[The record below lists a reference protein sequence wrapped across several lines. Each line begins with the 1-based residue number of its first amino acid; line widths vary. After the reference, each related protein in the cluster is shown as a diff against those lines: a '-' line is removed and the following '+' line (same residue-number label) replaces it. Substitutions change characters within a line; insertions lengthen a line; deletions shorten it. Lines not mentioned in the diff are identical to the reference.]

1 MDEYISK
8 VHRLRK
14 AVRERVQDES
24 TNPNQDAMAGSGELE
39 IIASEHSK
47 VRIAL
52 DKLKGRDRV
61 GVIGEGAAVLGG
73 ASAGVALAGSA
84 AGAAGATTLLGSTS
98 LASLLGGVFVTTTPI
113 GWVLGSAAVAGAAGY
128 GIAKLIQSGGKQDQR
143 RGELSDRI
151 AARLVEHSQSATD
164 GELET
169 LLAAALETG
178 AVSTASGQKMR
189 AQIDDGLLSVELAL
203 LRLRAIADVRKGAG
217 GET

>member
-39 IIASEHSK
+39 TIASEHSK

-151 AARLVEHSQSATD
+151 AARLVEHSQSATG